1 MNFTSLHT
9 IAPGLVEPFLV
20 AGPCSAETEEQV
32 METARG
38 LSQVP
43 QVKVLRSGIWKPRT
57 RPNSF
62 EGVGEKALPWLVNAA
77 RAHGFLSATEVANVH
92 HVEEC
97 FKHGVDILWIG
108 ARTTVNP
115 FSVQEIADALKGSDV
130 PVFIKN
136 PINPD
141 LELWIGA
148 IERVYHAG
156 IKKIVAVHRGFSTA
170 EKHGF
175 RNAPMW
181 EIPLELKRRYPD
193 LPVICDPSHISGKRD
208 LLLTVAQ
215 KAVDLHMDGLM
226 IETHPDPDHALS
238 DAAQQITPRQLMQ
251 LLEKLVYKK
260 PDGTNDDVQLD
271 ELMKLRRYIDELDEK
286 IIELLADRMNISEK
300 IGEYKRGHNM
310 TIFQLE
316 RWRHIFETRT
326 QQGGDLGLS
335 SEFLKK
341 FLDTL
346 HQESIRRQENG

>member
-1 MNFTSLHT
+1 MKFTSLPD
-9 IAPGLVEPFLV
+9 IIPGLVEPFLV
-20 AGPCSAETEEQV
+20 AGPCSAETEAQV
-32 METARG
+32 HETARG

-57 RPNSF
+57 RPNVF

-77 RAHGFLSATEVANVH
+77 KEFGFLSATEVANVH

-97 FKHGVDILWIG
+97 FKQGVDILWIG

-115 FSVQEIADALKGSDV
+115 FSVQEIADALKGATI

-136 PINPD
+136 PVNPD
-141 LELWIGA
+141 LELWVGA
-148 IERVYHAG
+148 IERLYRAG
-156 IKKIVAVHRGFSTA
+156 IHKIVAVHRGFSTA

-181 EIPLELKRRYPD
+181 EIPLELKRRFPD
-193 LPVICDPSHISGKRD
+193 LPVICDPSHISGKRE
-208 LLLTVAQ
+208 LLQVVSQ

-238 DAAQQITPRQLMQ
+238 DAAQQITPAQLTQ
-251 LLEKLVYKK
+251 LLTQLVYKK
-260 PDGTNDDVQLD
+260 PEGTNTVPLD
-271 ELMKLRRYIDELDEK
+271 ELMKLRQYIDELDEK

-300 IGEYKRGHNM
+300 IGEYKREHNM

-316 RWRHIFETRT
+316 RWRHIFETRSK
-326 QQGGDLGLS
+326 QGDGLGLS
-335 SEFLKK
+335 SDFLKK
-341 FLDTL
+341 FLENL
-346 HQESIRRQENG
+346 HQESIRRQEKN

>member
-1 MNFTSLHT
+1 MKFTSLRA
-9 IAPGLVEPFLV
+9 IVPGMTEPFVV

-32 METARG
+32 YATARG
-38 LSQVP
+38 LSLIP

-62 EGVGEKALPWLVNAA
+62 EGMGEKALPWLVKSAKDF
-77 RAHGFLSATEVANVH
+77 GLLSATEVANVH

-97 FKHGVDILWIG
+97 FKQGVDILWIG

-115 FSVQEIADALKGSDV
+115 FSVQEIADALKGTDV

-136 PINPD
+136 PVNPD

-181 EIPLELKRRYPD
+181 EIPLELKRRFPE
-193 LPVICDPSHISGKRD
+193 LPVICDPSHISGKRE
-208 LLLTVAQ
+208 LLQTVSQ

-226 IETHPDPDHALS
+226 IETHPDPGHALS
-238 DAAQQITPRQLMQ
+238 DAAQQITPKQLSQ
-251 LLEKLVYKK
+251 LLQDLVYKK
-260 PDGTNDDVQLD
+260 PEGTTEVSLD
-271 ELMKLRRYIDELDEK
+271 ELMKMRQFIDELDEK

-326 QQGGDLGLS
+326 KQGTGLGLS
-335 SEFLKK
+335 EDFLKK
-341 FLDTL
+341 FLENL
-346 HQESIRRQENG
+346 HQESIRRQEGS